1 MIISAKTKTVLR
13 LFHKYLGF
21 IFSLFILQLTITG
34 VMLLYPKFFGLD
46 DLFVSNNYFL
56 KKYNMLSEE
65 DARIFGNKNYEIVL
79 LDKSLYFKENLID
92 NFEDAVVNALFLKKK
107 NRLIVFLNRK
117 IMYYDLKLENGQYEI
132 ISVDENIFN
141 EDILRIGRDQ
151 KGILYFK
158 TKTNYYNSESLQMI
172 PVDKKIKLDWFEQN
186 KRDKNIAKNYLI
198 IHQGKGVPLHRVIT
212 ELHNG
217 KILGSFLSYLLL
229 LTSLSLLFLIF
240 SSFFF
245 GINIKRVKK

>member
-79 LDKSLYFKENLID
+79 LDKSLYFKESLID
-92 NFEDAVVNALFLKKK
+92 NFEDPVVNALFLKKK
-107 NRLIVFLNRK
+107 NR
-117 IMYYDLKLENGQYEI
+117 
-132 ISVDENIFN
+132 S
-141 EDILRIGRDQ
+141 
-151 KGILYFK
+151 K
-158 TKTNYYNSESLQMI
+158 T
-172 PVDKKIKLDWFEQN
+172 
-186 KRDKNIAKNYLI
+186 
-198 IHQGKGVPLHRVIT
+198 
-212 ELHNG
+212 
-217 KILGSFLSYLLL
+217 
-229 LTSLSLLFLIF
+229 
-240 SSFFF
+240 
-245 GINIKRVKK
+245 